1 MRISRYRIPEI
12 LGDIILVAGAFTLA
26 FFLRFDF
33 TIPLDQFKL
42 LKTFILPIL
51 GAKLIIFYFS
61 GLYRRI
67 WRYASVRDFFTIIWA
82 SIGSNSL
89 VLKDVE
95 AWSIDV
101 GSPYKKIGDRPKV
114 VVPDI

>member
-12 LGDIILVAGAFTLA
+12 LGDIILVAGAFALA

-33 TIPLDQFKL
+33 TIPLDQFEL

-67 WRYASVRDFFTIIWA
+67 WRYASVRDFSIIILA
-82 SIGSNSL
+82 SILGTL
-89 VLKDVE
+89 
-95 AWSIDV
+95 A
-101 GSPYKKIGDRPKV
+101 V
-114 VVPDI
+114 VVIIFFVYRTPFPAQ